1 MVLSAR
7 NLTNKKELP
16 YIPLGPFQWRI
27 PGIHYRIEKVEFF
40 QGIILGATALSSIPY
55 MTDCLGLP
63 YELAWS
69 CVIIEVFLYMLHGWL
84 GDPVVP
90 GWITPTLPFTLV
102 FLEGFEQGPER
113 IQALI
118 AVQLLVAFLFIFMGI
133 TKLADRFVRL
143 VPASVKG
150 GILLA
155 APITVIQG
163 QLAEGSQL
171 MIAPVATLVGTFL
184 LAFLSFSPFCEKKRK
199 TIKILDVM
207 AKYGNLF
214 PYLLAM
220 LIGILLKELSYP
232 ELELGTIIRIPDF
245 GEIFNTVSIFAVG
258 VPSLSVFL
266 KAVPLALICYVL
278 AFGDFVTSETLVK
291 EAQESRN
298 DEHIDFNSSRSNLI
312 SGLRNFILGIFAPF
326 PPLAGPLWVGMTV
339 SVAMRYRE
347 GEKAMKSLIGG
358 MSSFRMATFLSVIL
372 IPIVSFMKPIMGVGS
387 AITLLF
393 QAYVCARIGME
404 YCKSNTDKSIAGVM
418 AAVLAF
424 KGSGWALLV
433 GILMNLAL
441 SNMNFQKKKLG
452 VPTTEE
458 LEAIDQERDE
468 KIKEL
473 TCQKSFEL

>member
-1 MVLSAR
+1 MSAR

-84 GDPVVP
+84 GAPVVP

-118 AVQLLVAFLFIFMGI
+118 AVQLLVAFLFVFMGI

-312 SGLRNFILGIFAPF
+312 SGLRNFILGIFSPF
-326 PPLAGPLWVGMTV
+326 PPLAGPLWVG
-339 SVAMRYRE
+339 RP
-347 GEKAMKSLIGG
+347 
-358 MSSFRMATFLSVIL
+358 FLLPCVI
-372 IPIVSFMKPIMGVGS
+372 
-387 AITLLF
+387 A
-393 QAYVCARIGME
+393 
-404 YCKSNTDKSIAGVM
+404 
-418 AAVLAF
+418 
-424 KGSGWALLV
+424 KG
-433 GILMNLAL
+433 
-441 SNMNFQKKKLG
+441 KKL
-452 VPTTEE
+452 
-458 LEAIDQERDE
+458 
-468 KIKEL
+468 
-473 TCQKSFEL
+473 

>member
-1 MVLSAR
+1 MSAR

-163 QLAEGSQL
+163 QLAEDSQL

-184 LAFLSFSPFCEKKRK
+184 LAFLSFSHFCEKKRK

-245 GEIFNTVSIFAVG
+245 GEIYNTVSIFAVG

-266 KAVPLALICYVL
+266 KAIPLALICYVL

-291 EAQESRN
+291 EAQESRD
-298 DEHIDFNSSRSNLI
+298 DEYIDFNSSRSNLI
-312 SGLRNFILGIFAPF
+312 SGLRNLILGIFAPF
-326 PPLAGPLWVGMTV
+326 PPLSGPLWVGMTV

-441 SNMNFQKKKLG
+441 SNMDFQKKKLG

-473 TCQKSFEL
+473 TCQKSLDV

>member
-1 MVLSAR
+1 MSAR

-441 SNMNFQKKKLG
+441 SNMDFQKKKLG

-468 KIKEL
+468 K
-473 TCQKSFEL
+473 SRN

>member
-1 MVLSAR
+1 MSAR
-7 NLTNKKELP
+7 NLTNKKELR
-16 YIPLGPFQWRI
+16 YITLGPFQWRI

-441 SNMNFQKKKLG
+441 SNMDFQKKKLG

>member
-1 MVLSAR
+1 MSAR

-214 PYLLAM
+214 PYQLAM

-441 SNMNFQKKKLG
+441 SNMDFQKKKLG

>member
-1 MVLSAR
+1 MSAR

-458 LEAIDQERDE
+458 LEAINQERDE

>member
-1 MVLSAR
+1 MSAR

-118 AVQLLVAFLFIFMGI
+118 AVQLLVAFLFVFMGI

-326 PPLAGPLWVGMTV
+326 PPLAGPFWVGMTV

-441 SNMNFQKKKLG
+441 SNMDFQKKKLG

>member
-1 MVLSAR
+1 MSAR

-163 QLAEGSQL
+163 QLAEDSQL

-312 SGLRNFILGIFAPF
+312 SGLRNLILGIFAPF

-372 IPIVSFMKPIMGVGS
+372 IPIVSFLKPIMGVGS

-441 SNMNFQKKKLG
+441 SNMDFQKKKLG

-473 TCQKSFEL
+473 TCQKSLDL

>member
-1 MVLSAR
+1 MSAR

-113 IQALI
+113 IQAMI

-163 QLAEGSQL
+163 QLAEDSQL

-266 KAVPLALICYVL
+266 KAIPLALICYVL

-298 DEHIDFNSSRSNLI
+298 DEYIDFNSSRSNLI

-326 PPLAGPLWVGMTV
+326 PPLSGPLWVGMTV

-441 SNMNFQKKKLG
+441 SNMDFQKKKLG

-473 TCQKSFEL
+473 TCQKSLDV

>member
-1 MVLSAR
+1 MSAR

-113 IQALI
+113 IQAMI

-163 QLAEGSQL
+163 QLAEDSQL

-199 TIKILDVM
+199 TVKILDVM

-266 KAVPLALICYVL
+266 KAIPLALICYVL

-298 DEHIDFNSSRSNLI
+298 DEYIDFNSSRSNLI
-312 SGLRNFILGIFAPF
+312 SGLRNLILGIFAPF
-326 PPLAGPLWVGMTV
+326 PPLSGPLWVGMTV

-441 SNMNFQKKKLG
+441 SNMDFQKKKLG

-473 TCQKSFEL
+473 TCQKSLDV

>member
-1 MVLSAR
+1 MSAR

-102 FLEGFEQGPER
+102 FLEGFEQGSER
-113 IQALI
+113 IQAMI

-163 QLAEGSQL
+163 QLAEDSQL

-245 GEIFNTVSIFAVG
+245 GEIYNTVSIFAVG

-266 KAVPLALICYVL
+266 KAIPLALICYVL

-291 EAQESRN
+291 EAQESRD
-298 DEHIDFNSSRSNLI
+298 DEYIDFNSSRSNLI
-312 SGLRNFILGIFAPF
+312 SGLRNLILGIFAPF
-326 PPLAGPLWVGMTV
+326 PPLSGPLWVGMTV

-441 SNMNFQKKKLG
+441 SNMDFQKKKLG

-473 TCQKSFEL
+473 TCQKSLDV

>member
-1 MVLSAR
+1 MSAR

-118 AVQLLVAFLFIFMGI
+118 AVQLLVAFLFVFMGI

-441 SNMNFQKKKLG
+441 SNMDFQKKKLG

-458 LEAIDQERDE
+458 LEVIDQERDE

>member
-1 MVLSAR
+1 LSAR

-118 AVQLLVAFLFIFMGI
+118 AVQLLVAFLFVFMGI

-143 VPASVKG
+143 VPSSVKG

-441 SNMNFQKKKLG
+441 SNMDFQKKKLG

>member
-1 MVLSAR
+1 MSAR

-113 IQALI
+113 IQTLI

-163 QLAEGSQL
+163 QLAEDSQL

-266 KAVPLALICYVL
+266 KAIPLALICYVL

-291 EAQESRN
+291 EAQESRD
-298 DEHIDFNSSRSNLI
+298 DEYIDFNSSRSNLI
-312 SGLRNFILGIFAPF
+312 SGLRNLILGIFAPF
-326 PPLAGPLWVGMTV
+326 PPLSGPLWVGMTV

-441 SNMNFQKKKLG
+441 SNMDFQKKKLG

-473 TCQKSFEL
+473 TCQKSLDV

>member
-1 MVLSAR
+1 MSAR

-27 PGIHYRIEKVEFF
+27 PCIHYRIEKVEFF

-441 SNMNFQKKKLG
+441 SNMDFQKKKLG

>member
-1 MVLSAR
+1 MSAR

-113 IQALI
+113 IQAMI

-163 QLAEGSQL
+163 QLAEDSQL

-266 KAVPLALICYVL
+266 KAIPLVLICYVL

-291 EAQESRN
+291 EAQESRD
-298 DEHIDFNSSRSNLI
+298 DEYIDFNSSRSNLI
-312 SGLRNFILGIFAPF
+312 SGLRNLILGIFAPF
-326 PPLAGPLWVGMTV
+326 PPLSGPLWVGMTV

-441 SNMNFQKKKLG
+441 SNMDFQKKKLG

-473 TCQKSFEL
+473 TCQKSLDV

>member
-1 MVLSAR
+1 
-7 NLTNKKELP
+7 
-16 YIPLGPFQWRI
+16 
-27 PGIHYRIEKVEFF
+27 
-40 QGIILGATALSSIPY
+40 
-55 MTDCLGLP
+55 
-63 YELAWS
+63 
-69 CVIIEVFLYMLHGWL
+69 
-84 GDPVVP
+84 
-90 GWITPTLPFTLV
+90 
-102 FLEGFEQGPER
+102 
-113 IQALI
+113 
-118 AVQLLVAFLFIFMGI
+118 MGI

-163 QLAEGSQL
+163 QLAEDSQL

-312 SGLRNFILGIFAPF
+312 SGLRNLILGIFAPF

-441 SNMNFQKKKLG
+441 SNMDFQKKKLG

-473 TCQKSFEL
+473 TCQKSLDL

>member
-1 MVLSAR
+1 MSAR

-113 IQALI
+113 IQSMI

-163 QLAEGSQL
+163 QLAEDSQL

-199 TIKILDVM
+199 TVKILDVM

-266 KAVPLALICYVL
+266 KAIPLALICYVL

-291 EAQESRN
+291 EAQESRD
-298 DEHIDFNSSRSNLI
+298 DEYIDFNSSRSNLI
-312 SGLRNFILGIFAPF
+312 SGLRNLILGIFAPF
-326 PPLAGPLWVGMTV
+326 PPLSGPLWVGMTV

-441 SNMNFQKKKLG
+441 SNMDFQKKKLG

-473 TCQKSFEL
+473 TCQKSLDV